1 MSTATPA
8 EDTLLDAPTPT
19 TAGGHGHRDDGH
31 HDDGHGDHPDYV
43 AHHFDSSQ
51 QQFDAGKLGIWL
63 FLAQEVLFFSGLF
76 CFYAYYKV
84 LHPEAF
90 SYAHQF
96 LDIKYGAINTVVLI
110 TSSLTMAWGVRAAQL
125 NQKQLLK
132 WCLGATI
139 AGAFIFLGIKYV
151 EYSHKLHFGMRP
163 GRMYRWNQFVAVN
176 GGEERSIRIF
186 NHEDHGPF
194 YHLEDIDP
202 ETGEVRPGAIPHS
215 DGGHAEDGNDP
226 SHESG
231 DHHDSADAP
240 KAGEGTD
247 HSSDVHAATAREV
260 AGGQIGDGEPDGPV
274 TAPAA
279 SGENPEGATVTD
291 TVNMARDGDAA
302 SVDPRGEPAD
312 GLLID
317 SDSPEVAGQ
326 GIAMETEAERAA
338 ERSSD
343 VNEHNRPE
351 EAGVY
356 FSLYYAMTG
365 LHAIHII
372 AGIAVLAWLFVR
384 SLREEFHSDYF
395 GPVDYVGLYWHLVD
409 LIWIFLFPML
419 YLFR

>member
-19 TAGGHGHRDDGH
+19 TAGGHGDHG
-31 HDDGHGDHPDYV
+31 HDDHPSYV

-110 TSSLTMAWGVRAAQL
+110 TSSVTMAWGVRAAQL
-125 NQKQLLK
+125 NQKTLLK

-139 AGAFIFLGIKYV
+139 AGAFIFLGIKYI
-151 EYSHKLHFGMRP
+151 EYSHKLHYGLKP
-163 GRMYRWNQFVAVN
+163 GSLYSWNEFVAEN
-176 GGEERSIRIF
+176 GGEENALAIF
-186 NHEDHGPF
+186 NGEIDDPGHGGHGGDHAADHGES
-194 YHLEDIDP
+194 HDAD
-202 ETGEVRPGAIPHS
+202 AS
-215 DGGHAEDGNDP
+215 HAE
-226 SHESG
+226 SEHAETASEI
-231 DHHDSADAP
+231 ADA
-240 KAGEGTD
+240 G
-247 HSSDVHAATAREV
+247 REV
-260 AGGQIGDGEPDGPV
+260 GAKDDGTV
-274 TAPAA
+274 TAPAT
-279 SGENPEGATVTD
+279 GDGNNEGAAVTD
-291 TVNMARDGDAA
+291 TVTATTDDDAGLPGGE
-302 SVDPRGEPAD
+302 SEPAD
-312 GLLID
+312 GVQPD
-317 SDSPEVAGQ
+317 VASPRVAGT
-326 GIAMETEAERAA
+326 GMAMATDAEIAAA
-338 ERSSD
+338 AD
-343 VNEHNRPE
+343 PNVNVYNRKE

-356 FSLYYAMTG
+356 FSLYYCMTG

-372 AGIAVLAWLFVR
+372 AGIAVLTWLFIR
-384 SLREEFHSDYF
+384 ALREEFHSDYF

>member
-8 EDTLLDAPTPT
+8 EDTLLEAPTPT
-19 TAGGHGHRDDGH
+19 TAGGHGEHTDH
-31 HDDGHGDHPDYV
+31 DHPSYV

-125 NQKQLLK
+125 NQKNLLK

-139 AGAFIFLGIKYV
+139 AGAFIFLGIKYI
-151 EYSHKLHFGMRP
+151 EYSHKLHFGLKP
-163 GRMYRWNQFVAVN
+163 GSLYHWNEFVAEN
-176 GGEERSIRIF
+176 GGEARALRIF
-186 NHEDHGPF
+186 NHEEH
-194 YHLEDIDP
+194 
-202 ETGEVRPGAIPHS
+202 ETGHGEAVHGDAGHS
-215 DGGHAEDGNDP
+215 DGAHGDGAHASAGHAEDAHP
-226 SHESG
+226 SDGGSG
-231 DHHDSADAP
+231 VGDDHSTAAHVDTARRVAGAD
-240 KAGEGTD
+240 GEG
-247 HSSDVHAATAREV
+247 V
-260 AGGQIGDGEPDGPV
+260 V
-274 TAPAA
+274 TAP
-279 SGENPEGATVTD
+279 SKGPGNDEGATVADTSTQTTD
-291 TVNMARDGDAA
+291 EDAG
-302 SVDPRGEPAD
+302 SVDPSTELGDRMVADAEEPRVVGRGMR
-312 GLLID
+312 
-317 SDSPEVAGQ
+317 
-326 GIAMETEAERAA
+326 METAA
-338 ERSSD
+338 ELRAKTD
-343 VNEHNRPE
+343 PGVNAYNRPE

-365 LHAIHII
+365 LHAIHIV
-372 AGIAVLAWLFVR
+372 AGILVLSWLFVR
-384 SLREEFHSDYF
+384 ALREDFHSDYF

>member
-8 EDTLLDAPTPT
+8 DDTLIDAPTPAH
-19 TAGGHGHRDDGH
+19 AGGH
-31 HDDGHGDHPDYV
+31 DGHGHDGHAHDEHPSYV

-76 CFYAYYKV
+76 CFYAYYKT

-125 NQKQLLK
+125 NQKNLLK

-139 AGAFIFLGIKYV
+139 AGAFIFLGIKYI
-151 EYSHKLHFGMRP
+151 EYSHKLHYGLKP
-163 GRMYRWNQFVAVN
+163 GNWYTWNEFVAEN
-176 GGEERSIRIF
+176 GGEERALRIF
-186 NHEDHGPF
+186 NHEEHEGEHGSDHSEDHSEDHGDS
-194 YHLEDIDP
+194 H
-202 ETGEVRPGAIPHS
+202 GEAPV
-215 DGGHAEDGNDP
+215 
-226 SHESG
+226 SG
-231 DHHDSADAP
+231 EAS
-240 KAGEGTD
+240 D
-247 HSSDVHAATAREV
+247 HSVEDHVATARQIAAE
-260 AGGQIGDGEPDGPV
+260 GGDTADGPI

-279 SGENPEGATVTD
+279 TGENPEGAAVAD
-291 TVNMARDGDAA
+291 TVNNARDGDAG
-302 SVDPRGEPAD
+302 SPDDDTEVGNRMVPDLEEPR
-312 GLLID
+312 
-317 SDSPEVAGQ
+317 VAGA
-326 GIAMETEAERAA
+326 GVAMETAA
-338 ERSSD
+338 EQRAKADPS
-343 VNEHNRPE
+343 VNVYNRKE

-372 AGIAVLAWLFVR
+372 AGIAVLSWLFVR
-384 SLREEFHSDYF
+384 ALREEFHSDYF